1 MPEISGLIQNYLEG
15 SIKTI
20 GKVPIIEEKNIT
32 ENGTYTA
39 PDGVDGFSPVNV
51 NVTPNLVEQVI
62 ISNGTYLPP
71 EGYDGYSKVEVD
83 VPITIMDDI
92 TITENGTYLPA
103 SYNLDGFDEVV
114 VNVPNTTYLS
124 NNFKTTIG
132 SSMSLS
138 FGVNEMNLSWSG
150 GSDIGAYIGGLQD
163 LVGFNSITFSVTTGT
178 SYYNTIG
185 EHPIRQLFM
194 GITAQPTTGLEN
206 PAELTWLDCNISH
219 TDNESIEYTID
230 LDEIVSDHVYVSIF
244 AIGWNLNHLTISVR

>member
-20 GKVPIIEEKNIT
+20 GKQPIIEEKNIT

-39 PDGVDGFSPVNV
+39 PEGVDGFSPVNV
-51 NVTPNLVEQVI
+51 NVTPNLVEQVC
-62 ISNGTYLPP
+62 SHNDTYLPP
-71 EGYDGYSKVEVD
+71 EGADGFSKVEVD
-83 VPITIMDDI
+83 VPIPVMDDI

-103 SYNLDGFDEVV
+103 SYNLGGFDEVV
-114 VNVPNTTYLS
+114 VNVPNTTFLT
-124 NNFKTTIG
+124 NNFKSTIG

-138 FGVNEMNLSWSG
+138 FGVNEMNLSWLG
-150 GSDIGAYIGGLQD
+150 GDDIGGFIGGLQD
-163 LVGFNSITFSVTTGT
+163 IVGFNTITFSVTTGT

-185 EHPIRQLFM
+185 AHPIRQLFM
-194 GITAQPTTGLEN
+194 GVTDYATTGLEN

-219 TDNESIEYTID
+219 DDNTLVEYTID
-230 LDEIVSDHVYVSIF
+230 LNEIVSEHIYVSIY